1 MSPPISLAPMA
12 GKTERDWRRI
22 MRFITRGSLLYTP
35 MISAAAVLRGKRDRL
50 LAFDPAERP
59 LVLQLGWNEA
69 SALAECCR
77 IAEDYG
83 YNGIN
88 LNCGCPSSRVQ
99 RHKFGAC
106 MMANPKHVAS
116 LVDAMVSATDLAVS
130 VKCRIGIRSRN
141 ELPGESFRYSGEGI
155 RSKGSALSLESYE
168 HLKRFVDVVSRAGC
182 HRFTVHARIAILE
195 GLSPKE
201 NRIIPP
207 LRYEDVYRLKADFP
221 HLFIEINGGFRNL
234 ADIDAALLRVDG
246 VMLGRI
252 ALDNP
257 YMLSRIDA
265 LGGDERPL
273 SRRDI
278 FEMAV
283 PYIVRRA
290 EQGVPRGLLI
300 APLLNLYKGRPGA
313 GATRRLLNQ
322 AVSCPPDN
330 FARFLEAIPHRAATP
345 ALTG

>member
-1 MSPPISLAPMA
+1 MQPPISLAPMA

-22 MRFITRGSLLYTP
+22 MRLITRESLLYTP

-50 LAFDPAERP
+50 LEFDPAERP

-69 SALAECCR
+69 APLAECCK

-88 LNCGCPSSRVQ
+88 LNCGCPSARIQ

-106 MMANPKHVAS
+106 MMANPEHVAS
-116 LVDAMVSATDLAVS
+116 LVDAMVNASDLDVS
-130 VKCRIGIRSRN
+130 VKCRIGIRSKR
-141 ELPGESFRYSGEGI
+141 G
-155 RSKGSALSLESYE
+155 ALSFETYE
-168 HLKRFVDVVSRAGC
+168 NLKRFVSLVSEAGC
-182 HRFTVHARIAILE
+182 HRFTVHARIAVLE

-201 NRIIPP
+201 NRSIPP

-234 ADIDAALLRVDG
+234 ASIDAALLRVDG

-257 YMLSRIDA
+257 YMLSRID
-265 LGGDERPL
+265 GFGRNENPP

-278 FEMAV
+278 FEMAA

-290 EQGVPRGLLI
+290 KQGVPRGALI
-300 APLLNLYKGRPGA
+300 APLLNLYRGQPGA
-313 GATRRLLNQ
+313 RRTRRLLNQ
-322 AVSCPPDN
+322 ALSCSPGD
-330 FARFLEAIPHRAATP
+330 FARLLEVIPHRIP
-345 ALTG
+345 CS